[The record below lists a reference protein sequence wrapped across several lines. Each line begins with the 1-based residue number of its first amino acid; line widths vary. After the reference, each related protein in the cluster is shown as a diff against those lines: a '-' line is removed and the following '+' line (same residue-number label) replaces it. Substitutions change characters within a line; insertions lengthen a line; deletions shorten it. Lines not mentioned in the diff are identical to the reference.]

1 MLMETLAYVCEYLS
15 VSLFVCSVS
24 LLRGKEEKDRAY
36 FITCGGTAGT
46 LGGMDLYVSFTAFF
60 TGICDFF
67 SQIFC
72 PDTLN

>member
-36 FITCGGTAGT
+36 FMTCGGTAGT

-60 TGICDFF
+60 YRLLKIGLW
-67 SQIFC
+67 S
-72 PDTLN
+72 